1 MGDALKPEGISRS
14 AEFCSHHVQAPDVL
28 IFLNTVNGPV
38 GIVLFADLQSRRER
52 FEIRRSPQPPLE
64 IRPVQQFRYK
74 PILKIFHHKL
84 VIH

>member
-52 FEIRRSPQPPLE
+52 FEIRRSPRPPLKSDLFNSSA
-64 IRPVQQFRYK
+64 INQF
-74 PILKIFHHKL
+74 
-84 VIH
+84 